1 MRPWRLAAR
10 RPPPVVPAIV
20 ACTLSLAACGGSD
33 GGNAPPDRVVT
44 VTVTPEAD
52 TVTAGLAVPF
62 TATVSG
68 SSNGAVAWAVGG
80 GAGAG
85 SVSPA
90 GLYTAGGTT
99 GVRWVVAT
107 SVADPDAAD
116 SAEVL
121 VVGAPVATVTAPAA
135 ATRGEAGLVA
145 SVPAQAGMTYAWT
158 IAGGVI
164 TAGAGTR
171 QVTFTAGAGATV
183 QLGCTVTNLAGTA
196 AEGAAAVTL
205 VAPPVITSFTVDRTA
220 VTFGQTAELT
230 AVFGGGTGEIAPG
243 VGPVTSGVS
252 VEVTP
257 LAATTDYVL
266 TVTGP
271 GGATVT
277 ASVQVAGHAP
287 PNISRFDPLT
297 RKIAPGDTALLVL
310 IASVGD
316 EGTLDI
322 SPLVGEPGNLNRAVV
337 TPPLASTT
345 QFTLT
350 ATNAADSAVSDTA
363 TVTVANLAAGA
374 YRQAGTLG
382 AGRSRPALARL
393 HDGRVLIAGGSMSI
407 FEPDL
412 ALWDPT
418 TEMVS
423 PAGDLADGT
432 GGRVAVTL
440 GDGRVMLA
448 GSGVVEVFD
457 PSDGSV
463 TVVADLVATGLP
475 GQALQLTDG
484 RVLIASLDQF
494 SLNPGFDVFD
504 PVAGTVEGLALS
516 GDAPPSRPRLLTE
529 LPDGRVLLGGWH
541 PATSAPWIVLV
552 DPVSGT
558 SVGQP
563 APALPRF
570 QGSFA
575 ALDDGRVLVFGGNV
589 PGLEFIMVPGAEVFD
604 PATGIW
610 SPAGTMAIP
619 RSNAAVT
626 TLDDGRVLIQ
636 EGSTGLTPTLYLV
649 RILRAEVFDPLVG
662 DFMPA
667 DEVHSHRNFGAT
679 IALPGGKAL
688 RVGGRA
694 QDGTDLLPIELFE

>member
-1 MRPWRLAAR
+1 
-10 RPPPVVPAIV
+10 VPAIL
-20 ACTLSLAACGGSD
+20 ACALSFAGCEGSG
-33 GGNAPPDRVVT
+33 GGNAPPDPVVT
-44 VTVTPEAD
+44 VTVSPGAD
-52 TVTAGLAVPF
+52 TVTTGLAASF

-68 SSNGAVAWAVGG
+68 TSNGDVAWAVSG

-85 SVSPA
+85 SVSSA
-90 GLYTAGGTT
+90 GLYVAGGTT

-121 VVGAPVATVTAPAA
+121 VVGAPVATVTAPVS
-135 ATRGEAGLVA
+135 ATQGEAGLVA

-158 IAGGVI
+158 VVGGVI

-171 QVTFTAGAGATV
+171 QVTFTASAGATV

-196 AEGAAAVTL
+196 AQGTAAVML
-205 VAPPVITSFTVDRTA
+205 VAPPVITRFTADRTA
-220 VTFGQTAELT
+220 VTFGQKAVLT
-230 AVFGGGTGEIAPG
+230 AVFGGGSGEIAPG
-243 VGPVTSGVS
+243 VGPVTSGVP

-266 TVTGP
+266 TVAGT
-271 GGATVT
+271 GGATAT
-277 ASVQVAGHAP
+277 ASVQVAGHSP
-287 PNISRFDPLT
+287 PSISRFDPLT
-297 RKIAPGDTALLVL
+297 RKVAPGDTALLVL

-316 EGTLDI
+316 EGTLDV
-322 SPLVGEPGNLNRAVV
+322 SPMVGQPGNLNRAVV

-350 ATNAADSAVSDTA
+350 ATNAADSAVTDTA
-363 TVTVANLAAGA
+363 TVTVANLGAGA

-393 HDGRVLIAGGSMSI
+393 HDGRVLIAGGAMSI
-407 FEPDL
+407 FEADL
-412 ALWDPT
+412 AVWEPT
-418 TEMVS
+418 TELVT

-440 GDGRVMLA
+440 ADGRVMLA

-463 TVVADLVATGLP
+463 TVVGGLVATGIP

-484 RVLIASLDQF
+484 RVLIASQDQF
-494 SLNPGFDVFD
+494 ASNPGFDVYD
-504 PVAGTVEGLALS
+504 PVAATVEGLALS
-516 GDAPPSRPRLLTE
+516 GDAPPSRPRVITE
-529 LPDGRVLLGGWH
+529 LADGRVLLGGWH

-558 SVGQP
+558 SAGQS

-575 ALDDGRVLVFGGNV
+575 ALGDGRVLVFGGNV
-589 PGLEFIMVPGAEVFD
+589 PGLEFIMVPQAEVFD
-604 PATGIW
+604 PATGAW
-610 SPAGTMAIP
+610 SPAGAMAIP
-619 RSNAAVT
+619 RSNAVVT

-636 EGSTGLTPTLYLV
+636 EGITGLTPTVYLV

-667 DEVHSHRNFGAT
+667 DEVRSHRNFGAT
-679 IALPGGKAL
+679 IALPGGRAL

-694 QDGTDLLPIELFE
+694 QDDTDLLPIELFE